1 MPAMPTTAGIAVAL
15 TLLLAPAAR
24 AQVST
29 PPRPAVPPDATVV
42 SRVDEFMNAEVKV
55 NGFTGAVLL
64 ARKGVPVVA
73 KGLAMANIEWQIPNT
88 PQTKFRLGS
97 ITKQFTSMA
106 IMQLQQMQDQLSRQQ
121 GIIEELQND
130 VSRMKQENLE
140 RYQDLDRR
148 INSGAAPAATPDNS
162 SGGGASS
169 TSPDAAA
176 GAAAQQPAASSEPGD
191 PAKEKLYYDAAFDL
205 IKQKDF
211 DKASQAFNAFLRK
224 YPNSQYAGNAQYWLG
239 EVNLAK
245 GDLPAASQAFAQVS
259 QKYPKHSKVPDSL
272 YKLADVER
280 RMGHTDKVK
289 GILQQVITQYPG
301 TSAAQ
306 LAQRD
311 LQKL

>member
-1 MPAMPTTAGIAVAL
+1 MRMCRRAVTVLAL
-15 TLLLAPAAR
+15 SLPLSAWAA
-24 AQVST
+24 
-29 PPRPAVPPDATVV
+29 
-42 SRVDEFMNAEVKV
+42 
-55 NGFTGAVLL
+55 
-64 ARKGVPVVA
+64 VPVVDDNSGGYPPA
-73 KGLAMANIEWQIPNT
+73 GYGTSGASAGVGASAPASANGQL
-88 PQTKFRLGS
+88 F
-97 ITKQFTSMA
+97 
-106 IMQLQQMQDQLSRQQ
+106 MQLQQMQDQISRQQ

-148 INSGAAPAATPDNS
+148 IGTGAPAPAAPDNS
-162 SGGGASS
+162 STGGANNAA
-169 TSPDAAA
+169 TGAAA
-176 GAAAQQPAASSEPGD
+176 GASAAQQPAASSEPGD
-191 PAKEKLYYDAAFDL
+191 PAKEKLYYDAAFDQ

-245 GDLPAASQAFAQVS
+245 GDLQGAGQAFAKVS
-259 QKYPKHSKVPDSL
+259 QLYPQHSKVPDSL

-280 RMGHTDKVK
+280 RLGHTDKVK
-289 GILQQVITQYPG
+289 GILQQVVTQYPG